1 LNNGSD
7 KAARFRFKNFKC
19 VAHNKFFELNLYEKD
34 PVNRHHWRANIAR
47 PATDIDLPSQTSRA
61 AEYSQASEGGTT
73 LAHGTADS
81 ELAREDGVGNL
92 PTKTPLELR
101 LAGIE
106 RMSFGD
112 RFGGGVSDDDDHFGV
127 EDWSGSRGSQS
138 PQDFTACSADDCG
151 YCGHC
156 SY

>member
-7 KAARFRFKNFKC
+7 KAALFRFKNYKC

-106 RMSFGD
+106 RMSFSD